1 MANLYVITP
10 ETEEEI
16 LAVNDMLLK
25 MREEKQRQE
34 QIQKCKNTISFY
46 IADTVSTIGLEETK
60 RIVRDLNR
68 ELRELT

>member
-34 QIQKCKNTISFY
+34 QIQKCKNTISFH
-46 IADTVSTIGLEETK
+46 IADSISTIGLEETK